1 MPQSSDYRAP
11 SPMPMW
17 LNCSISNDQILFY
30 GKPSSAD
37 IGAYVIQILDYTG
50 WILKEFKVEVGV
62 GDQDQDQDKDQDRSM
77 TREALAAPVVG
88 SVRELG
94 RRTRMLNSM
103 TSNASI
109 AFQPAVREIE
119 IEMALLGGVRDA
131 IPEELLTASGEVG
144 MNDE

>member
-37 IGAYVIQILDYTG
+37 IGTYVIQILDYTG
-50 WILKEFKVEVGV
+50 YILKEFKVVVQGS
-62 GDQDQDQDKDQDRSM
+62 SM
-77 TREALAAPVVG
+77 ITETLGLPQVG

-103 TSNASI
+103 TSNGSI
-109 AFQPAVREIE
+109 ASQVAGQE

-131 IPEELLTASGEVG
+131 IPEEWLTASGQVG
-144 MNDE
+144 MDDE